1 MKSKIDQSVPLYKK
15 KSIQVGIP
23 SYKIRRRR
31 ARRPQIMTYIIMESE
46 VNRQHAGSFFL
57 AAFSERA
64 VLSAGR
70 TKKSGFLDVSHD
82 RIDSRAQRVAHN
94 SYGMP
99 GADELS

>member
-15 KSIQVGIP
+15 SIQVGIP
-23 SYKIRRRR
+23 SYKICRRR

-46 VNRQHAGSFFL
+46 VNRQHAGSFL
-57 AAFSERA
+57 AVFQERA

-70 TKKSGFLDVSHD
+70 AKKSGFLDVSHD
-82 RIDSRAQRVAHN
+82 RVDSRVQRVAHN

-99 GADELS
+99 GVDELS